1 MTVVRQCLLLWAKP
15 NELKS
20 QSTEELYAYRDVLLK
35 KMFNFFRPDDE
46 RQRRFLLQVI
56 QKPISIWGI
65 GCLHIEHC
73 SCEMCMNMDIMRER
87 LKEHLGFD
95 YYCRYEHR
103 LPIIADIRTDYD

>member
-15 NELKS
+15 DELKS
-20 QSTEELYAYRDVLLK
+20 QSTEELYAYRDALLK

-65 GCLHIEHC
+65 GCLRIEHY
-73 SCEMCMNMDIMRER
+73 SCEMCMNRDIMRER

-95 YYCRYEHR
+95 YYCRYECR